1 MFTFLETLFALGTFW
16 FWLLFLID
24 FVVITALVEN
34 EEGAW
39 ATIVA
44 IGSIVGLNYLWKLP
58 IIATIKTNPGHV
70 ALLVLSYFVIGAAW
84 SFVKWYFFLHKA
96 NGRYL
101 DYKAK
106 FLERKNVSVLD
117 GQLAAILMDELA
129 ENNNRYLDAELR
141 ISAEPPVA
149 RKHKARLTR
158 WATYWPFSMV
168 GFALNDVV
176 RKTWT
181 YIYEMLQ
188 GAYQRVSNHVFRNTS
203 ADVAI
208 AQEYKSKAAAAGAD
222 DGSRSSTADSF
233 NPTGRG
239 RAK

>member
-1 MFTFLETLFALGTFW
+1 MFTFLATLFAIGTFW
-16 FWLLFLID
+16 FWLLLLID
-24 FVVITALVEN
+24 FVLITALVEN

-39 ATIVA
+39 ATAIA
-44 IGSIVGLNYLWKLP
+44 IGTIFGLNYLWKLP
-58 IIATIKTNPGHV
+58 ILTSIKANPGHV

-101 DYKAK
+101 DFKAK
-106 FLERKNVSVLD
+106 FLETKNVNALD
-117 GQLAAILMDELA
+117 GQLAATLMDELA
-129 ENNNRYLDAELR
+129 ENNRYLDAESR
-141 ISAEPPVA
+141 ISAEPPIA

-188 GAYQRVSNHVFRNTS
+188 GAYQRVSNHVFRNAS

-208 AQEYKSKAAAAGAD
+208 AQEYKSKKAAAGSS
-222 DGSRSSTADSF
+222 GSS
-233 NPTGRG
+233 RG
-239 RAK
+239 N